1 MASLASVI
9 LGYGSNAFVRPRA
22 MKGVLTAGG
31 TASCQSL
38 IPTVRD
44 RSRDTPHQHEKGAS
58 PISLESRKPREHK
71 VLLLLFPYAVA
82 IAGALVA
89 TRARQGKRA
98 TIGTQITTEARWVEA
113 KESQKLWWWRKWRY
127 RGGVCRPS
135 PRSVRRQE
143 KAPFVQHLK
152 CSKALPISSQILN
165 TNAFACQV
173 KTCKTLS
180 RKQSKTA

>member
-22 MKGVLTAGG
+22 KKGVLTAGG

-127 RGGVCRPS
+127 RGGCVAQVQGACGAKKKRHS
-135 PRSVRRQE
+135 CNTSSVP
-143 KAPFVQHLK
+143 KPF
-152 CSKALPISSQILN
+152 
-165 TNAFACQV
+165 
-173 KTCKTLS
+173 
-180 RKQSKTA
+180 